1 MAGLTCLTDLD
12 GVVLNVADRSDRSLA
27 VKGNETNLSRGK
39 ADLSHAV
46 LLSHKLCICAC
57 GTDKLRALTGVE
69 LDAVDDGTDGDISDR
84 KCVAHLDIGVGTG
97 INGISCL
104 QAFGSD
110 DVALL
115 ALGVGEECD
124 VCGTVRIVLDADYG
138 SRAVYI
144 ALEVYDT
151 ILLLVSAAV
160 MTNGDTTVAVT
171 AGMLFES
178 FYKALFGSKLC
189 KLFK

>member
-1 MAGLTCLTDLD
+1 MLLTM
-12 GVVLNVADRSDRSLA
+12 VP
-27 VKGNETNLSRGK
+27 
-39 ADLSHAV
+39 
-46 LLSHKLCICAC
+46 
-57 GTDKLRALTGVE
+57 
-69 LDAVDDGTDGDISDR
+69 
-84 KCVAHLDIGVGTG
+84 TG
-97 INGISCL
+97 ILAIGSVLPTLISESGPVVNGISCL

-115 ALGVGEECD
+115 ALGRPERSAMYAVRLGSYSMPT
-124 VCGTVRIVLDADYG
+124 TVA
-138 SRAVYI
+138 APCYI